1 MLNAFAFVKRIGVWV
16 LISIPFFFL
25 VLMVAEY
32 KVDVPEWDQWALVPV
47 LEKSYDG
54 TLTLK
59 DLWFQHNEH
68 RLIFPKLMMVFLAHL
83 SRWNVSYELA
93 LSIFLAVGIF
103 LALAFCLKNT
113 FNSLLGSNLRWPFIL
128 LSLIVFSLNQVE
140 NWLWGWDIQ
149 IFLNLLAG
157 VGVIVLMT
165 GRRLTWRKVVP
176 AALLSIV
183 AAYSYAS
190 GLVFFLIGFLA
201 IIFSVSL
208 SKKRRLLYSL
218 FWISV
223 STATVYSYFYHYHT
237 PSHHPSLS
245 LILNSP
251 FSYLKYVLTYLG
263 AALLS
268 SDVNPFFSFLIG
280 LSGVILFILT
290 LLLILGAGK
299 IKAGSLLPYLALSL
313 YALVTACLTGIG
325 RAGFGAVQAMSP
337 RYVAFSSLLWISL
350 VVFIILLLKID
361 SPRTEAAAKPVK
373 ILLTGILALIFGLSA
388 VSSFHSRVLFR
399 ERYRRLEPARRELFS
414 MQNKELLE
422 RIYPHVD
429 EVDWREMEN
438 SVDFLKTRELSVF
451 RRGAR

>member
-1 MLNAFAFVKRIGVWV
+1 MLNAFAFVKRIGVWG
-16 LISIPFFFL
+16 LISIPFLFL
-25 VLMVAEY
+25 ALMVAEY

-68 RLIFPKLMMVFLAHL
+68 RLVFPKLMMVFLARF
-83 SRWNVSYELA
+83 SGWNVSYELA
-93 LSIFLAVGIF
+93 LSILLAAGIF
-103 LALAFCLKNT
+103 LCLAIAMKKT
-113 FNSLLGSNLRWPFIL
+113 FASVLGASLRWPFIL
-128 LSLIVFSLNQVE
+128 LSVIVFSLNQVE
-140 NWLWGWDIQ
+140 NWLWGWNIQ
-149 IFLNLLAG
+149 IFLNVLAG
-157 VGVIVLMT
+157 IGVIVLMT
-165 GRRLTWRKVVP
+165 GRRLTWQKIML

-201 IIFSVSL
+201 IIFFVSL
-208 SKKRRLLYSL
+208 SKKRRFLYSL
-218 FWISV
+218 FWVSV
-223 STATVYSYFYHYHT
+223 STATVYSYFYRYHT

-251 FSYLKYVLTYLG
+251 FNYLKYVLTYLG

-268 SDVNPFFSFLIG
+268 SDVNPFFAFLVG
-280 LSGVILFILT
+280 LSGIILFILT
-290 LLLILGAGK
+290 LLMILGAGK
-299 IKAGSLLPYLALSL
+299 IKARDLLPYLALSF

-337 RYVAFSSLLWISL
+337 RYVAFSSLFWISL
-350 VVFIILLLKID
+350 VVFIIILLKMGR
-361 SPRTEAAAKPVK
+361 SKTEAAAKPVK
-373 ILLTGILALIFGLSA
+373 ILLAGTLALILGLSA
-388 VSSFHSRVLFR
+388 ASSFHSRVLFR

-414 MQNKELLE
+414 LENKELLE

-429 EVDWREMEN
+429 EVDWRELEN
-438 SVDFLKTRELSVF
+438 SVNFLKTRKLSVF